1 MTESADAHPREAAR
15 TVVFDVCDTLFHCNT
30 TYRFIEYVLR
40 SGQHGL
46 KWLLYRLY
54 FRRWSPVTMFLRL
67 IDRVSQNDWS
77 KALAVG
83 LLRDFGRDELYR
95 LGLSFYR
102 ESLDR
107 QKLTETHRLL
117 ESARSEGKRI
127 ILASSSIDPVVSAIA
142 DQLRVEFVSTELEYR
157 DGVGTGRI
165 KLELAGRK
173 PDALAARGIEPRT
186 YDVVTDNIGDQQLVA
201 QASHAY
207 VVVSGQRDEAKWA
220 NLRPTFIRSPLL

>member
-1 MTESADAHPREAAR
+1 MTDAAEEHPAEAAR
-15 TVVFDVCDTLFHCNT
+15 TMVFDVCDTLFRCNT

-40 SGQHGL
+40 SGKHQW
-46 KWLLYRLY
+46 KALLYRVYL
-54 FRRWSPVTMFLRL
+54 RRLSPVAISLRL
-67 IDRVSQNDWS
+67 ANRLTRTDWS
-77 KALAVG
+77 KASAVR
-83 LLRDFGRDELYR
+83 LLRGFGRDELYS
-95 LGLSFYR
+95 LGQSFYR
-102 ESLDR
+102 ATLDR
-107 QKLTETHRLL
+107 QKLSETHRLL

-127 ILASSSIDPVVSAIA
+127 MLASSSIDPVVSAIA

-157 DGVGTGRI
+157 DCMATGRI

-173 PDALAARGIEPRT
+173 PDALAARGIQPGT

-207 VVVSGQRDEAKWA
+207 VVVSGQRDEQRWA